1 MSLRIIIA
9 DDHPVV
15 RIGTRAVIESSG
27 VGRVVGEADSAQA
40 LMALLGS
47 QPCDLLV
54 TDYNMPGYSGI
65 DLVYEA
71 LSIQPLLP
79 IALASGYITAE
90 IEQAAMAAGARAL
103 VHKPNDVEELCATV
117 HRLLNER

>member
-40 LMALLGS
+40 LMTLLGS

-54 TDYNMPGYSGI
+54 TDYSMPGS
-65 DLVYEA
+65 
-71 LSIQPLLP
+71 PRT
-79 IALASGYITAE
+79 AS
-90 IEQAAMAAGARAL
+90 
-103 VHKPNDVEELCATV
+103 P
-117 HRLLNER
+117 